1 MKFALAGAAVLVV
14 GLVVSACGSN
24 PEPVSTSLETSEVAS
39 SPSPSRSELGLA
51 DFRLRLLCN
60 TSDEIE
66 RAKARID
73 DFKTGVAAGID
84 VAEALDDLQ
93 VTMNVV
99 TLPLDEDGPILTPGQ
114 IDRFEAAQDEILRK
128 RAVFINDPALP
139 IDVAEDA
146 VSVAE
151 TTFQDVIGAEC
162 ESVAEFG

>member
-1 MKFALAGAAVLVV
+1 MKFARAGAAVLVV
-14 GLVVSACGSN
+14 GITVSACGSD
-24 PEPVSTSLETSEVAS
+24 PDPVSAPSETSNAES

-66 RAKARID
+66 SAKARIE
-73 DFKTGVAAGID
+73 DFKMGIAAGID

-93 VTMNVV
+93 VTMSVV
-99 TLPLDEDGPILTPGQ
+99 TLPLDDESPILTPGQ

-128 RAVFINDPALP
+128 RAAFINDPALP
-139 IDVAEDA
+139 IAIAEDA

-151 TTFQDVIGAEC
+151 TTFQEVIGAEC
-162 ESVAEFG
+162 ESVAEFD